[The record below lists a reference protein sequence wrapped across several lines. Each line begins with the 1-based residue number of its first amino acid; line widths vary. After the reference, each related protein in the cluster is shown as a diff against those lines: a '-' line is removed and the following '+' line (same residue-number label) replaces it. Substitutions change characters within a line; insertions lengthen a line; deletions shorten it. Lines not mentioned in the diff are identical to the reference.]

1 MKRLVLGIL
10 AHVDAGKTTLS
21 EGILYSSGKIR
32 RRGRVD
38 HGDAYLDNN
47 SIERERGITVF
58 SKQAVFSCGETEF
71 TLLDTPGHID
81 FAAEAERTLWVLD
94 CAVLVI
100 SASDGV
106 QAHTETLW
114 KMLKRHN
121 VPVFIFVNKM
131 DLPDTDTEKIMK
143 ELTEKLDGGCLNF
156 NSDITSESFADAAA
170 MCDEELMDEFLT
182 TGSISQKSLA
192 AAISRRSIFPCF
204 FGSALKMQG
213 IDRLLSALDEYTV
226 SPNFPSEF
234 GAKVFKISDDGRG
247 KRLTY
252 IKVTGGELSV
262 KDMPVDN
269 SEEKVNEIRIY
280 SGEKYTNVPKAES
293 GMICAAVG
301 LTTPVCG
308 AGLGF
313 ESDADA
319 LMSEPVFGYRVI
331 INDGTELHTVL
342 SCLKKLE
349 EEETQLRVSVDA
361 NGDINVQLMGEIQ
374 LEVIQRIIKDRFG
387 TDVSFEKCGVIYRE
401 TIAEKIEGVGHY
413 EPLRHYAEVHLLLEP
428 LPRGSGVK
436 FASRCSEDMLD
447 KAKQRLVLTHLEE
460 KTHIGVLTGSPICD
474 IKITLISGA
483 AHVKHTEGGDFR
495 QATYR
500 AVRQGLMRAKS
511 VLLEPWYSFKLEIPS
526 DSVGRAM
533 TDIDRMGGRISP
545 PEINGDSAV
554 ISGFASVAKI
564 SDYSAEV
571 TAYTRGKGRLICR
584 ISGYEP
590 CADSDEV
597 IQKIGYCADADVEN
611 TADSIFCSHGGGY
624 TVKWN
629 EVFEH
634 MHIPAVE
641 LDEPVVR
648 QAEPT
653 ARRRMVSFADD
664 NELMR
669 IFEKTYGKIERKA
682 HNAARTPQRALS
694 ASRIYKGKPQ
704 VKQGRFVLVDGYNV
718 IFAWDDLKKIAADDL
733 DLARITLINRLC
745 AYRAMRDTEVIA
757 VFDAYKVK
765 GGTGSIEK
773 VNNISVVYTKEA
785 ETADSYIEKATQKLS
800 RHNNVRVVTSDYME
814 QLIILGNGAYRVP
827 AGEFL
832 GEVKAAEEE
841 IREYLAQDL

>member
-32 RRGRVD
+32 RQGRVD
-38 HGDAYLDNN
+38 HGDAYLDTN

-81 FAAEAERTLWVLD
+81 FAAEAERTLWTLD
-94 CAVLVI
+94 YAVLVI
-100 SASDGV
+100 SASDGI

-114 KMLKRHN
+114 RMLERHKI
-121 VPVFIFVNKM
+121 PVFIFVNKM
-131 DLPDTDTEKIMK
+131 DLPDTDSEKIMK
-143 ELTEKLDGGCLNF
+143 DLTEKLDGGCLNF
-156 NSDITSESFADAAA
+156 NSDINSEAFADAAA
-170 MCDEELMDEFLT
+170 MCDEELMNEFLSQ
-182 TGSISQKSLA
+182 GAISQKTLT

-213 IDRLLSALDEYTV
+213 IDRLLAAFDDYTV
-226 SPNFPSEF
+226 SPIFPREF
-234 GAKVFKISDDGRG
+234 GAKVFKISEDGKG

-280 SGEKYTNVPKAES
+280 SGEKYTNVQTAAA

-313 ESDADA
+313 ESDSEA
-319 LMSEPVFGYRVI
+319 LMSVPVFGYRVV
-331 INDGTELHTVL
+331 INDGTEPHTVL
-342 SCLKKLE
+342 EQFKKLE
-349 EEETQLRVSVDA
+349 EEETQLRVSVDT

-374 LEVIQRIIKDRFG
+374 LEVIQRIVRDRFG
-387 TDVSFEKCGVIYRE
+387 IDVVFEKCGVVYRE

-428 LPRGSGVK
+428 LPPGSGVK
-436 FASRCSEDMLD
+436 FAAKCSEDMLD

-483 AHVKHTEGGDFR
+483 DHVKHTEGGDFR

-511 VLLEPWYSFKLEIPS
+511 VLLEPWYTFKLEIPS
-526 DSVGRAM
+526 EAVGRAM
-533 TDIDRMGGRISP
+533 TDINRMGGRMSP
-545 PEINGDSAV
+545 PEIQGDSAV
-554 ISGFASVAKI
+554 INGSAPVAKI
-564 SDYSAEV
+564 SDYNAEV
-571 TAYTRGKGRLICR
+571 TAYTRGKGRLVCR
-584 ISGYEP
+584 MSGYEP
-590 CADSDEV
+590 CTDADEV
-597 IQKIGYCADADVEN
+597 IQRIGYCAEADVEN
-611 TADSIFCSHGGGY
+611 TPDSIFCSHGGGY

-629 EVFEH
+629 EVFDH
-634 MHIPAVE
+634 MHVPAAE
-641 LDEPVVR
+641 LDEPVIR
-648 QAEPT
+648 QPEPIV
-653 ARRRMVSFADD
+653 RRRAGSFADD
-664 NELMR
+664 DELMR
-669 IFEKTYGKIERKA
+669 IFEKTYGKIERKPLGTEKA
-682 HNAARTPQRALS
+682 PQRASS
-694 ASRIYKGKPQ
+694 ASRVYKAAIRK
-704 VKQGRFVLVDGYNV
+704 KQGDFVLIDGYNV
-718 IFAWDDLKKIAADDL
+718 IFAWEDLKKVAEDDL
-733 DLARITLINRLC
+733 DLARTMLINRLC
-745 AYRAMRDTEVIA
+745 AYRAMRDAEVIA

-765 GGTGSIEK
+765 GGTGSVEK

-814 QLIILGNGAYRVP
+814 QLIILGNGAYRVS

-832 GEVKAAEEE
+832 SEVKAAEQE